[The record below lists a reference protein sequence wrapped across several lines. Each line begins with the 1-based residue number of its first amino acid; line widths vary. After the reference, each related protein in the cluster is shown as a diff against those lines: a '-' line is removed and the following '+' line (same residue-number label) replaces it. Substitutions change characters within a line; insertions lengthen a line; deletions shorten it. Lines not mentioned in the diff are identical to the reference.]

1 MNEYDVIVAGRD
13 APGEHCTGAPAQG
26 GPDLP

>member
-1 MNEYDVIVAGRD
+1 MNDYDVIVTGRD
-13 APGEHCTGAPAQG
+13 APGEHGIVALAQG

>member
-1 MNEYDVIVAGRD
+1 MNGYDVIVAGRD
-13 APGEHCTGAPAQG
+13 APGEHYIGAPAQG